1 MPSVTDERLECP
13 FAYNCNHFRYV
24 NPQPHQRKILVVDD
38 DPRLRKLLNRY
49 LSDEGF
55 QVNAV
60 NGGVEMD
67 QVIEREKHDLM
78 ILDIMMPGE
87 SGFDICRR
95 LRADGNPIPVIML
108 TAKGGDVDRIVGL
121 EMGADDYVAKPF
133 NPREL
138 VARINAVLRRQSTAA
153 APKGKLVRFGPFE
166 LNLSNR
172 ALKRNGELIALTTAE
187 FQLLKALASNPGE
200 PVSRETLAE
209 TAQGRGHEDGGRSI
223 DVQISRLRKLLGD
236 DPQRPRLIQTVWGY
250 GYALMPGKV
259 K

>member
-1 MPSVTDERLECP
+1 MNALT
-13 FAYNCNHFRYV
+13 HG
-24 NPQPHQRKILVVDD
+24 RKILVVDD

-55 QVNAV
+55 RVDAV
-60 NGGVEMD
+60 TGGAEMD
-67 QVIEREKHDLM
+67 QAIGRNKHDLM

-95 LRADGNPIPVIML
+95 LRAGGNPIPVIML

-138 VARINAVLRRQSTAA
+138 VARINAVLRRHSTAA
-153 APKGKLVRFGPFE
+153 LPKGKLVRFGPFE

-172 ALKRNGELIALTTAE
+172 ALKRDGELIALTTAE
-187 FQLLKALASNPGE
+187 FSLLKALASIPGE
-200 PVSRETLAE
+200 PVSRETLAQ
-209 TAQGRGHEDGGRSI
+209 AGRGRGHEDGGRSV
-223 DVQISRLRKLLGD
+223 DVQISRLRRILGD

-250 GYALMPGKV
+250 GYALMPGNKGQ
-259 K
+259 